1 MNLTEIPFIKEVG
14 IQKLADGNFSLSFS
28 EKVLNHLQ
36 TIHASAQF
44 TLAEAASGEM
54 LQILFPDLVSKVV
67 PVLRDSQIKFRKPAN
82 KSIVAYPTVPDDE
95 SIAKFNEQF
104 SKKGRASISITVEIK
119 DAENITTST
128 GIFKWFIQS
137 IEIE

>member
-14 IQKLADGNFSLSFS
+14 IQKRADGNLELPFS

-44 TLAEAASGEM
+44 TLAETASGDM
-54 LQILFPDLVSKVV
+54 LQILFPELVTKVI
-67 PVLRDSQIKFRKPAN
+67 PVLRDSQMKFRKPAT
-82 KSIVAYPTVPDDE
+82 KSIAAYPVVPDDE
-95 SIAKFNEQF
+95 TVAKFNEQL

-119 DAENITTST
+119 DTENTAIST
-128 GIFKWFIQS
+128 GVFKWFIQS
-137 IEIE
+137 I